1 VNGNALD
8 THLITLIT
16 PVLLVMGYTTDSLP
30 HVGAV
35 PGKSNQF
42 IIAGFSGHGM
52 PQIFLSGGAIAS
64 MIVEGKEFGET
75 GVPRIYQTSQ
85 ARLSSKRNKI
95 LEVWKEV
102 DNNGAAKL

>member
-1 VNGNALD
+1 MNGIALD
-8 THLITLIT
+8 IHLITLIT
-16 PVLLVMGYTTDSLP
+16 PVLLVMGYTTDYLP

-52 PQIFLSGGAIAS
+52 PQVFLSGGAIAS
-64 MIVEGKEFGET
+64 MIVEEKEFRET

-85 ARLSSKRNKI
+85 ARLSSRRNKI
-95 LEVWKEV
+95 LEGWQEM
-102 DNNGAAKL
+102 DINGAAKL